1 MEQLLL
7 LAANGEFTS
16 VPESL
21 TSLYAAD
28 FDLRRLDTQLKM
40 LPDFIKIAM
49 DGSVKRVTSIRTIC
63 EALNKSPIGKEMLSE
78 VAKLLRIYL
87 TIPVTTA
94 TAERSFSVLR
104 CLKTW
109 LRNTMTQ
116 ERMNNLLL
124 LHVHKTIT
132 DALDLREIVEKFA
145 TVNEQRQNFFGSF
158 KA

>member
-63 EALNKSPIGKEMLSE
+63 EALNKSPIGKKMLSE

-104 CLKTW
+104 RLKTW

-132 DALDLREIVEKFA
+132 DALDLREIAEKFA